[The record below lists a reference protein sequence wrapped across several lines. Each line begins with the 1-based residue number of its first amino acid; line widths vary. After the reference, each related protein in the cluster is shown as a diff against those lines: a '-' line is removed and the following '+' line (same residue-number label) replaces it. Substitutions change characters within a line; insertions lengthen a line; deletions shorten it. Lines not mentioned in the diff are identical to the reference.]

1 MQRPSNQNKH
11 RSFLNSWKS
20 STSTA
25 RRPAHSQS
33 TATTTAVGAPAPAAA
48 VCSTEVIASQAL
60 KKNAQAFQYPS
71 SGFAIKIEYSL
82 LYTMMNH
89 PEIYPATVIQS
100 MIKSEDF
107 TQYMEVN
114 PSASRSKH
122 HDTTLTIQDDTQFSS
137 YAQLSALLAL
147 AAEKWPPPS
156 SSSSSDATVS
166 SNTENDIRTNPTATN
181 CSNDAINVV
190 QVLCQL
196 LIQCVIRHAEAHHL
210 DRETEINELFLPF
223 QRVTSDKANR
233 TAVMAVLPAY
243 VGMTASILT
252 GGNPL
257 PFYIGY
263 AVSINAIANQE
274 RDLANFKQIA
284 NTTSRMSNVETT
296 NLLNDTDY
304 DE

>member
-20 STSTA
+20 SSTSTA
-25 RRPAHSQS
+25 RRPAHPPS
-33 TATTTAVGAPAPAAA
+33 TATTTAVGAPAPA

-114 PSASRSKH
+114 PSASPSKH
-122 HDTTLTIQDDTQFSS
+122 HDATLTIQDDTQFSS

-156 SSSSSDATVS
+156 SSSSSSDATAS
-166 SNTENDIRTNPTATN
+166 SNTENDIRANPSATN
-181 CSNDAINVV
+181 YSNDAINVV

-196 LIQCVIRHAEAHHL
+196 LIQCVIRHAEAYSL